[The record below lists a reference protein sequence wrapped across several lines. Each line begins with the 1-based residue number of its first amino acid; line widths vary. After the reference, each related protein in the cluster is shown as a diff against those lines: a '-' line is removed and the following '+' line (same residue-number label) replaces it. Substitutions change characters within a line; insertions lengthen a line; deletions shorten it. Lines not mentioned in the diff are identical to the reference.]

1 MNLRMLRAEFGSPL
15 LRLRHTTLLAFLI
28 FAAAFLRLGMLE
40 RQGLWADE
48 VFSLA
53 MATGHSLEH
62 PAAVADPSLGDFI
75 EHPQPLPASAY
86 RSYLKH
92 EEPVAGVRRVVRAVL
107 LSDTN
112 PPLYYVLLYGWTLRS
127 GTSDVALQLFS
138 VLWAIACLPLLWSLG
153 NQFGGRSAAWIACLL
168 FAFAPVAIRYSTE
181 GRMYSML
188 WFFVLLTAWSALH
201 LHRRGGNVPIILLWM
216 FASAAG
222 LLTHY
227 FFFFVWTAILIWL
240 VWQPG
245 RCDRRLIALSTV
257 GVGMLVFPW
266 YSLLP
271 ASLSNWRVTQD
282 WLTYKPSDYHALH
295 TPFELAWSFF
305 STRGF
310 GSRNVLSKRYII
322 LLLLMGAAV
331 LWKLDWRRRG
341 QRSLLL
347 LLWIGAACLGPL
359 AFDLLKGTY
368 TSAISRYA
376 LAGLPAAFLLLA
388 AGLSRTPKLVRA
400 FVVLLL
406 LAVWMPGI
414 RNLYIYNSRSGP
426 SFREIARSISE
437 RSSESDVIL
446 LHSIPSGVLGI
457 ARYMDSSAPVAP
469 WVGQL
474 GQRRVPEDVET
485 LTAGRRRVFLV
496 KVHTVGA
503 SAPQE
508 AYLREH
514 ATVIEES
521 RLLSSQT
528 VVFAP
533 RDAELFPRSHVTLD
547 NSNGV
552 RDTTQTGSQIPR

>member
-1 MNLRMLRAEFGSPL
+1 MNLRMLQAGFGGQL
-15 LRLRHTTLLAFLI
+15 LRFRNTALLAFLI
-28 FAAAFLRLGMLE
+28 FGAAAFLRLGTLE

-86 RSYLKH
+86 LSYLEH
-92 EEPVAGVRRVVRAVL
+92 EKPVAGVRRVARAVL

-127 GTSDVALQLFS
+127 GTSDVALRLFS

-153 NQFGGRSAAWIACLL
+153 KQFGGRSAAWIACLL

-188 WFFVLLTAWSALH
+188 WFFVLLTAWSALR
-201 LHRRGGNVPIILLWM
+201 LHHRGGNIPLLLLWM

-227 FFFFVWTAILIWL
+227 FYFFVWTGILIWL
-240 VWQPG
+240 LWQPG

-257 GVGMLVFPW
+257 GAGMLVFPY

-271 ASLSNWRVTQD
+271 ANLSNWRVTQD
-282 WLTYKPSDYHALH
+282 WLTYKPSGYHALH

-305 STRGF
+305 SPRWWDPR
-310 GSRNVLSKRYII
+310 SVLSIRYI
-322 LLLLMGAAV
+322 LLLLLIGVAV
-331 LWKLDWRRRG
+331 LWKLDWHRRG
-341 QRSLLL
+341 QCSLLL

-376 LAGLPAAFLLLA
+376 LAGLPAAFLVLA
-388 AGLSRTPKLVRA
+388 AGLSRTPKLGRV

-406 LAVWMPGI
+406 LAVWMPAI
-414 RNLYIYNSRSGP
+414 RNLYNHDSRSGP

-437 RSSESDVIL
+437 RSSESDVVL

-457 ARYMDSSAPVAP
+457 ARYMDSSAPVAA
-469 WVGQL
+469 WVARL

-485 LTAGRRRVFLV
+485 LTTGRRRVFLV
-496 KVHTVGA
+496 KVRTAGA
-503 SAPQE
+503 SVPPE
-508 AYLREH
+508 TFLREH
-514 ATVIEES
+514 ATVVQDAQ
-521 RLLSSQT
+521 LLSSQT

-533 RDAELFPRSHVTLD
+533 RDAEIFSPLRCNL
-547 NSNGV
+547 
-552 RDTTQTGSQIPR
+552 RD